1 MKPNRDKLKVII
13 EPLKFRVTTRA
24 VAHAYANS
32 PGGAILES
40 SRAIGPFAR
49 YSIFVKDP
57 VGEVCF
63 RDDVDSFESFIN
75 NLAQQLSHVGDVA
88 EKTYSVPFVGGWIG
102 YVGYDAATTASRGT
116 CTNSLPL
123 AHFRLYDT
131 AAIYDHHT
139 NTWYGVFV
147 DWPDSTIA
155 NRSSIQ
161 SRISRLSQRLARIEN
176 EDNEPEKN
184 ACEPA
189 SSINNDWSRDNY
201 LSAVERVLK
210 YIADGDAY
218 QINLAQRFSI
228 ETSLTPGDL
237 YMRLRDCNPSSH
249 AAFLTTKNAAI
260 ISSSPE
266 LFLNLRN
273 GHVVTRPIK
282 GTRPRGDNEWSDQTN
297 RDELESSEKDHA
309 ELAMIVDLMRND
321 LGRVCEF
328 GSVRVIDPGAIE
340 ALPTVFHRTATIE
353 GRLRENQNWS
363 DLFLATFPGGSITGA
378 PKIRAMQIIDE
389 LEPAPRGVYCG
400 SIGYIGLDG
409 SMQMNIAI
417 RTMIQVG
424 RTVHIH
430 AGSGIVAD
438 SEPEAEHA
446 EILAKARAMFEAVGC
461 EAPQPALC
469 TGVAT

>member
-1 MKPNRDKLKVII
+1 MKTNRNKLKAIV
-13 EPLKFRVTTRA
+13 EPLKSRVTTRA
-24 VAHAYANS
+24 VALAYANS
-32 PGGAILES
+32 PHSAILES
-40 SRAIGPFAR
+40 SRAMGPFAR
-49 YSIFVKDP
+49 YSIFAKDP
-57 VGEVCF
+57 VQEVCF

-75 NLAQQLSHVGDVA
+75 NLAQQLTHVGDAV
-88 EKTYSVPFVGGWIG
+88 ERIDSVPFVGGWIG
-102 YVGYDAATTASRGT
+102 YVGYDAATTESRET
-116 CTNSLPL
+116 CNNSLPL

-131 AAIYDHHT
+131 VAIYDHHT
-139 NTWYGVFV
+139 NSWYGVFV
-147 DWPDSTIA
+147 DWPDSTIE
-155 NRSSIQ
+155 NRPSIQ
-161 SRISRLSQRLARIEN
+161 SRISRLKQRLAQIEN
-176 EDNEPEKN
+176 EDSEPETNDCTN
-184 ACEPA
+184 ASPPK
-189 SSINNDWSRDNY
+189 NDWSRDDY
-201 LSAVERVLK
+201 LRAVERVLK

-228 ETSLTPGDL
+228 ETSLNPADL

-282 GTRPRGDNEWSDQTN
+282 GTRPRGDDQWSDQTN

-321 LGRVCEF
+321 LGKVCEF
-328 GSVRVIDPGAIE
+328 GSVRVSDPGTIE
-340 ALPTVFHRTATIE
+340 ALPTVFHRTATVE

-363 DLFLATFPGGSITGA
+363 DLLLATFPGGSITGA

-417 RTMIQVG
+417 RTMTQMG
-424 RTVHIH
+424 QLVHIH

-461 EAPQPALC
+461 ETPQPAC
-469 TGVAT
+469 CIGASS